1 MLAMVS
7 LLAAL
12 LATGPAPLAE
22 RGDHGAGTGRRSH
35 AAGFARSV
43 TQPVSL

>member
-22 RGDHGAGTGRRSH
+22 RGDHGMGTGRRSH
-35 AAGFARSV
+35 AVGYARSV
-43 TQPVSL
+43 TQPVTL